1 MVQIIRTFIFFI
13 ISFILISCASKRNLN
28 NCKTIAKVVQLSD
41 NENCGLLIQI
51 NDKNF
56 KPIFKN
62 KTDLEVGSLISVDYK
77 VVQEDQTTCKQSDGT
92 IDINCF
98 KVIKTSCPKFLSI
111 NDLYWLN
118 DLKSKMRPQK
128 IIYFQN
134 DMDEDIFVLDMGK
147 YKYLYN
153 CKGILDCTAATDDL
167 KSDCYLKYSA
177 LKNGATLYQQ

>member
-1 MVQIIRTFIFFI
+1 MVQIIRTLILFITP
-13 ISFILISCASKRNLN
+13 FILISCASKKNLN
-28 NCKTIAKVVQLSD
+28 NCKTVAKVVQLSD

-51 NDKNF
+51 NDKNY

-62 KTDLEVGSLISVDYK
+62 KTDLEVGSLVSVDYK
-77 VVQEDQTTCKQSDGT
+77 VVRGDKTCIQSEGT
-92 IDINCF
+92 IDISCF

-111 NDLYWLN
+111 NDLNWLN
-118 DLKSKMRPQK
+118 DLKNKMRPQK

-134 DMDEDIFVLDMGK
+134 DMDEDIFLLDMGK